1 MITENMIYSL
11 NSISLI
17 IGICIL
23 ILMRLWGGFS
33 TKAYFRAAKISLAAS
48 AAFAVLF
55 YNKGGISGW
64 YEASSFS
71 VLFYVTVI
79 AAAFVWMSLSYRWL
93 VSGDVPVAGFCM
105 LSLAACLCFCLILEA
120 VNLFFLA
127 AAVTGLSIVQIG
139 FLYFSRASGD
149 IHTLVG
155 RYGGSVAFF
164 AVAAIF
170 FLWPVG
176 PENWGYA
183 ALEAYRDAGMPARI
197 IAASAAVVM
206 FMLFMLAAAPLHFC
220 FVDIVSSTVL
230 PVAAYFT
237 LLLPLALWGA
247 FIKLNSVLSLI
258 MPTEL
263 KHLYI
268 VCGIFSVLV
277 GALGANASRNVRK
290 IFAFACLYNSGIILL
305 TLQFFTPESILN
317 AYVALETYI
326 LAMFGIYAA
335 FYGFKSGGD
344 DVVNL
349 GTLNGLAKVR
359 PFIGG
364 SLLLFIASLAGL
376 APLPGFWEQ
385 INALGLFA
393 ADSGFGIITVLLAAL
408 LIFTAAFLKVIK
420 ALYFADRQTEFDRP
434 DFGVYLSLWLISAL
448 LLLVMLR
455 PQLLFHNAEIIL
467 AAVAR

>member
-11 NSISLI
+11 NSISLVA
-17 IGICIL
+17 GICIL

-55 YNKGGISGW
+55 YNKGGINGW

-71 VLFYVTVI
+71 VLFYVTVV

-93 VSGDVPVAGFCM
+93 VSADVPAAGFCL

-127 AAVTGLSIVQIG
+127 AAVTGLAIVQIG

-149 IHTLVG
+149 IHTLIG

-164 AVAAIF
+164 ALAAVF
-170 FLWPVG
+170 FLWPAG

-183 ALEAYRDAGMPARI
+183 ALEAYHEAGAPTRV

-206 FMLFMLAAAPLHFC
+206 LMLFMLAVAPLHFC

-237 LLLPLALWGA
+237 LLLPLPLWGA
-247 FIKLNSVLSLI
+247 FIKLNAALSLI
-258 MPTEL
+258 ISAEL

-268 VCGIFSVLV
+268 ACGIFSVLV
-277 GALGANASRNVRK
+277 GALGANAGRNVRK

-305 TLQFFTPESILN
+305 TLQFFTPEAILS

-364 SLLLFIASLAGL
+364 AVLLFMASLAGL

-385 INALGLFA
+385 LNVLGFFA
-393 ADSGFGIITVLLAAL
+393 SETSFGIIMVLLVAL
-408 LIFTAAFLKVIK
+408 LILTAAFLKVIK
-420 ALYFADRQTEFDRP
+420 ALYFADRLTEFDRP
-434 DFGVYLSLWLISAL
+434 DFGVYFGLWLISAL
-448 LLLVMLR
+448 LLLLMFK
-455 PQLLFHNAEIIL
+455 PQFLLQNAETIL